1 MKRWNIGVVECWSDE
16 SNADFQYS
24 IFPPLHYSIK
34 FYSMN
39 FLAHAFLSDNQHNII
54 IGNFLA
60 DFLRGRKA
68 VEDLPKAIQQGIAI
82 HRKIDKFTDK
92 HPIVK
97 QGIERLKHTQGRY
110 SSVLIDVFYDYFLA
124 KNWSTFSPTPLPEF
138 TADIYSHL
146 ETEMHLFPKSLQ
158 KRLPEMISHD
168 WLVRYGEI
176 EGLKFTFSKMSNRTS
191 FEDNFHLATDDLL
204 RFEKEFNEEFLIF
217 FPELLAYTN
226 RQIKKLDLSI

>member
-1 MKRWNIGVVECWSDE
+1 MKVSD
-16 SNADFQYS
+16 A
-24 IFPPLHYSIK
+24 LHYQ
-34 FYSMN
+34 YMN
-39 FLAHAFLSDNQHNII
+39 FLAHAFLSDNQHDII
-54 IGNFLA
+54 IGNFIT

-68 VEDLPKAIQQGIAI
+68 VDDLPKVIQQGIII

-97 QGIERLKHTQGRY
+97 QSVKRLKSTQGRY
-110 SSVLIDVFYDYFLA
+110 ASVLMDVFYDYFLI
-124 KNWSTFSPTPLPEF
+124 KNWSTFSPTLLSDF
-138 TADIYSHL
+138 AANIYSHL
-146 ETEMHLFPKSLQ
+146 ETEIHLYPKSLQ
-158 KRLPEMISHD
+158 KRLPQMISHD

-204 RFEKEFNEEFLIF
+204 RFEEEFNEEFLVF

-226 RQIKKLDLSI
+226 LEIKKLDLSI